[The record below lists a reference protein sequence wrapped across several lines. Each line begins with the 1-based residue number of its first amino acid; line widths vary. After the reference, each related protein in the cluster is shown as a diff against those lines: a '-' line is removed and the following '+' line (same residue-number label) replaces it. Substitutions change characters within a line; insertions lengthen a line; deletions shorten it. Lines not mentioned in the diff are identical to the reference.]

1 MQSRSKRLIHL
12 YFTPIQEVIPI
23 PDIRERNDRPKD
35 KPPKYQVTSTVQRQM
50 VQKFVKELSDSA
62 KQPDRSDSAEHT
74 ATEQV
79 EATAREIVHEAVQL
93 PRSFS
98 RQARYTESTERVQP
112 EQPAQPRQTS
122 APPRQRTEDV
132 RTRPDT
138 TPRSTPTPAPQEQ
151 GRRAY
156 VQQASKATATSPIAS
171 PEQPQNYYAAPE
183 VLPQEDL
190 PRQTLQSPRQ
200 RTEDLRTRSEVRAP
214 QRTPAPTP
222 QEQGRRAY
230 IQQAAKA
237 AQPTLAPEQLQNYH
251 AVPEVPPQEDLPR
264 QNPQSPRQR
273 TEDLRT
279 RVETRTPQSTP
290 APTPQEQGRR
300 AYVQQAAKAAT
311 APPSIPEVIQE
322 SQVSDVPI
330 PENAPRRT
338 PETPRLRAD
347 DIRLRSE
354 PEAPQHMPTPAP
366 QEQGRRAYVQKT
378 AKETTKLPGQ
388 KSILERPAVSEEP
401 PTEKAPRV
409 RTEDVRTRPE
419 QQKPQSTAAP
429 TAQEQGR
436 RSYMRQAK
444 KSRAEKVSAWDD
456 FHTEKSE
463 IRIAED
469 IPEREPPS
477 IREKPTI
484 TELRGELLPEPMPEN
499 TPNVRHIKQTGTWAP
514 RAAEPS
520 TMRGIEL
527 PIRERTVNV
536 PTHDLP
542 STPQA
547 RQAFAKKQAQLSQNP
562 SIESIHP
569 PEPAAPISPQ
579 PPVSDVPATTPKRQ
593 PVTAGSSKS
602 APPVQPQA
610 PAHAPPVEQLPA
622 IREKPKPNA
631 APREKSRR
639 GVSIRTKDT
648 EQISTPKA
656 QSKTS
661 VSKIDTKRARKAA
674 TQDAQ
679 RKMLKK
685 SNFRAARAAVA
696 AAKKLGEAA
705 AKATKELID
714 ALIALGGGT
723 ALFVVFSIVI
733 VAGAFLASPL
743 GILFADEQ
751 QADDTV
757 PLATAIAEIQGEYHA
772 ELEELQNGDY
782 VSIQIVGQA
791 PDWREVVAVFASKT
805 AGAEDGI
812 DVFTLDEER
821 VELLRQ
827 VFWDMCEI
835 TTATQTV
842 DVPDS
847 DPDDDVDDSHTETA
861 LTITITAKTAE
872 QMRMEYSF
880 SKYQNDALDIL
891 LENLG
896 SLNVPMGSLNISQ
909 EDAIE
914 LLENL
919 PDDLDPERKAV
930 VETAVQLVGRV
941 SYFWGGKSLTLG
953 WDDRWGVPTE
963 VTAAGSGSTGT
974 VRPFGLDCSG
984 FVDWTFYNATNGSY
998 YPGRGG
1004 GAATQHSYCTN
1015 ISWSDAQPG
1024 NLVFYPDDSHVGIV
1038 GGKDAD
1044 GNLLIVHCSGGANGV
1059 VITGS
1064 AGFTTVARPDCF
1076 SD

>member
-1 MQSRSKRLIHL
+1 M
-12 YFTPIQEVIPI
+12 PIQEVRTI
-23 PDIRERNDRPKD
+23 PDIRERNDRPKE
-35 KPPKYQVTSTVQRQM
+35 KQTKHQVASTVQRQM
-50 VQKFVKELSDSA
+50 VQKFVKELNDSA

-79 EATAREIVHEAVQL
+79 ETTAREIAHEAVQL

-98 RQARYTESTERVQP
+98 RQATHAETPEHLQP
-112 EQPAQPRQTS
+112 EQPTYPRQTLDT
-122 APPRQRTEDV
+122 PRQRTETV

-138 TPRSTPTPAPQEQ
+138 LLRSTPT
-151 GRRAY
+151 
-156 VQQASKATATSPIAS
+156 
-171 PEQPQNYYAAPE
+171 
-183 VLPQEDL
+183 
-190 PRQTLQSPRQ
+190 
-200 RTEDLRTRSEVRAP
+200 
-214 QRTPAPTP
+214 PTP

-237 AQPTLAPEQLQNYH
+237 AAIPTITPESPQEHPAPVVPTLEN
-251 AVPEVPPQEDLPR
+251 VPR
-264 QNPQSPRQR
+264 Q
-273 TEDLRT
+273 
-279 RVETRTPQSTP
+279 V
-290 APTPQEQGRR
+290 
-300 AYVQQAAKAAT
+300 
-311 APPSIPEVIQE
+311 
-322 SQVSDVPI
+322 
-330 PENAPRRT
+330 
-338 PETPRLRAD
+338 PETPRFRAD
-347 DIRLRSE
+347 DIRLR
-354 PEAPQHMPTPAP
+354 PESDAPQHTSSPAP
-366 QEQGRRAYVQKT
+366 QELGRRAFV
-378 AKETTKLPGQ
+378 
-388 KSILERPAVSEEP
+388 
-401 PTEKAPRV
+401 
-409 RTEDVRTRPE
+409 
-419 QQKPQSTAAP
+419 
-429 TAQEQGR
+429 
-436 RSYMRQAK
+436 RQAK
-444 KSRAEKVSAWDD
+444 KSHAEKTPAKDI
-456 FHTEKSE
+456 HTEPPE

-469 IPEREPPS
+469 LPEREPPR

-484 TELRGELLPEPMPEN
+484 MELRDEMPVEPTPEKA
-499 TPNVRHIKQTGTWAP
+499 PNVRHIKQAGTWTP
-514 RAAEPS
+514 RNAEPS
-520 TMRGIEL
+520 NRKVEL
-527 PIRERTVNV
+527 LTHERTVDV
-536 PTHDLP
+536 PPHDLP
-542 STPQA
+542 PTPQA
-547 RQAFAKKQAQLSQNP
+547 QAREIFAEKQAQLSQNP
-562 SIESIHP
+562 SIESIYP
-569 PEPAAPISPQ
+569 PEPAAPVPPQ
-579 PPVSDVPATTPKRQ
+579 LPVSDAPATTPKRQ
-593 PVTAGSSKS
+593 PVTVGSSKS
-602 APPVQPQA
+602 APPVQQSAPTQA
-610 PAHAPPVEQLPA
+610 PSTEQLPA

-685 SNFRAARAAVA
+685 SNSRAARAAVA

-723 ALFVVFSIVI
+723 ALFVVFSIII

-827 VFWDMCEI
+827 VFWDMCDI
-835 TTATQTV
+835 TTETQDV

-872 QMRMEYSF
+872 QMRLEYSF
-880 SKYQNDALDIL
+880 TKYQNDALDVL

-896 SLNVPMGSLNISQ
+896 SLNVPMGSLSISQ
-909 EDAIE
+909 EDAIG

-919 PDDLDPERKAV
+919 PDVLDPERKAV

-974 VRPFGLDCSG
+974 IRPFGLDCSG

-1015 ISWSDAQPG
+1015 IAWSDAQPG
-1024 NLVFYPDDSHVGIV
+1024 DLVFYPDDSHVGIV
-1038 GGKDAD
+1038 GGRDAD

-1064 AGFTTVARPDCF
+1064 AGFTVVARPDCF
-1076 SD
+1076 TD